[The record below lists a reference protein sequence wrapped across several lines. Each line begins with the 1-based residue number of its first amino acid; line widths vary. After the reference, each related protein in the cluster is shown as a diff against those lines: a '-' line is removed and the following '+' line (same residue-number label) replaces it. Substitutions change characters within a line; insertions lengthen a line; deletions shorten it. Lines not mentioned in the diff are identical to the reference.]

1 MTVVLEDGEARS
13 IARLLGQYDR
23 TVKGEYTRSG
33 VPDARHW
40 ADELKERAGPPR
52 EPIRDW
58 VKRKFDPENDDQLET
73 LVDEVVAAIERHG
86 KEQ

>member
-1 MTVVLEDGEARS
+1 MTVTLEDHEARS
-13 IARLLGQYDR
+13 IARLLSRFDSAMEAEYNS
-23 TVKGEYTRSG
+23 GE
-33 VPDARHW
+33 PDARHW
-40 ADELKERAGPPR
+40 ADELKKRAGPPR